1 MRISDWSSD
10 VCSSDLHR
18 LEGAP
23 AFDLARLRQVRWAV
37 LLLGFAARHRAL
49 QPVHRRFALAFYLL
63 ARRRVVVDAR
73 RYLRC
78 GKAGDAGY
86 VGERHREYGAAPSG
100 RSEEH
105 TSELQSLMR
114 SSYAVFCLKK
124 KKRTHDSYR

>member
-1 MRISDWSSD
+1 MIRRPPRPTRTDTLFPYTTLFRS
-10 VCSSDLHR
+10 
-18 LEGAP
+18 P

-78 GKAGDAGY
+78 GMAGGAGY
-86 VGERHREYGAAPSG
+86 VGERPREYGAAPSG
-100 RSEEH
+100 RWPAHAEE
-105 TSELQSLMR
+105 R
-114 SSYAVFCLKK
+114 SVGKECVSTCRSRESPFN
-124 KKRTHDSYR
+124 

>member
-100 RSEEH
+100 RWPAYRHRYAPERTGTRLN
-105 TSELQSLMR
+105 TSKQCAPRRPS
-114 SSYAVFCLKK
+114 
-124 KKRTHDSYR
+124 

>member
-10 VCSSDLHR
+10 VCSSDLFAGLKRIAGAGFHRWRLGTVAHR

-86 VGERHREYGAAPSG
+86 V

-105 TSELQSLMR
+105 TSELQ
-114 SSYAVFCLKK
+114 Y
-124 KKRTHDSYR
+124 

>member
-78 GKAGDAGY
+78 G
-86 VGERHREYGAAPSG
+86 

-114 SSYAVFCLKK
+114 ISYAVFCLKK
-124 KKRTHDSYR
+124 KKLTHISNHPVRARTYPRH

>member
-1 MRISDWSSD
+1 MIRRPPRPTRTDTLFPYTTLFRS
-10 VCSSDLHR
+10 
-18 LEGAP
+18 P

-86 VGERHREYGAAPSG
+86 VGEIGRASCRERVCQY
-100 RSEEH
+100 
-105 TSELQSLMR
+105 
-114 SSYAVFCLKK
+114 V
-124 KKRTHDSYR
+124 